1 VTCDERQR
9 LRVLYNTAAEH
20 YAACVNEVNRV
31 RGKTTK
37 QEYDRVRA
45 LVDEARNARNAAR
58 LSLEQHK
65 EQHGC

>member
-9 LRVLYNTAAEH
+9 LRTLYNAAAEH
-20 YAACVNEVNRV
+20 YTACVNEVNRV

-37 QEYDRVRA
+37 QEYDRARA

-65 EQHGC
+65 AQHGC

>member
-9 LRVLYNTAAEH
+9 LRILYNAAAEH
-20 YAACVNEVNRV
+20 YTACVNEVNRV

-37 QEYDRVRA
+37 QEYDRARA

-65 EQHGC
+65 TQHGC

>member
-1 VTCDERQR
+1 MTCDERQR
-9 LRVLYNTAAEH
+9 LRALYNAAAEH

-37 QEYDRVRA
+37 QEYDRARA
-45 LVDEARNARNAAR
+45 LVDEARMARDTAR
-58 LSLEQHK
+58 QSLEQHK

>member
-1 VTCDERQR
+1 MTCDERQR
-9 LRVLYNTAAEH
+9 LRALYNAAAEH
-20 YAACVNEVNRV
+20 YTACVNEVNRV

-37 QEYDRVRA
+37 QEYDRARA
-45 LVDEARNARNAAR
+45 LVDEARDARNAAR